1 MCLFKSGLEKIKD
14 GDLFT
19 LTYKGASYPFEAK
32 DTPNGVIL
40 VTLNEDCPV
49 KTILY
54 NQMKDYQL
62 TKEKTI

>member
-19 LTYKGASYPFEAK
+19 LTYKWTSYPFQAK

-40 VTLNEDCPV
+40 VTLNEQCPI

-62 TKEKTI
+62 IREKKI